1 MEGFW
6 GHVDGGVFNVVFVM
20 IFLVDVGGDVVERY
34 VWDVEKFWLIVVVIG
49 LNGGFCDEGKEKSRP

>member
-34 VWDVEKFWLIVVVIG
+34 ASMERPCVFIQ
-49 LNGGFCDEGKEKSRP
+49 KSVMFAGNEC